1 MAEGI
6 SALDL
11 PTVVLSMDPDESGR
25 RPSYSMAAAEADRLI
40 GPIRVHSRFCACLPA
55 RAVVCRFS

>member
-6 SALDL
+6 SARDL

-25 RPSYSMAAAEADRLI
+25 RSSYSMATAEPDRLI
-40 GPIRVHSRFCACLPA
+40 GPIRVHSRFCVCLPA
-55 RAVVCRFS
+55 RTVVY